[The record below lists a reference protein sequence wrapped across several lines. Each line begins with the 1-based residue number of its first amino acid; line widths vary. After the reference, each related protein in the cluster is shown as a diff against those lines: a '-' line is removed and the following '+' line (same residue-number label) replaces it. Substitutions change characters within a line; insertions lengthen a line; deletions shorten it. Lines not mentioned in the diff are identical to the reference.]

1 MTGPITDRVYD
12 RPTSGTH
19 ATHSTHAVAVRT
31 GTHRRI
37 SWGAVLA
44 GVVLTLALQ
53 LLLSMLGVGVGLGTI
68 DPGQAGDGTPAASSL
83 GIGAGVW
90 WTISYVVSLAIG
102 GYVAARLAGVVLKGD
117 GAIHGLL
124 TWALALLVSAY
135 LVSSALGAVANRTF
149 GALSGIASTATQ
161 AVQQAAPEA
170 ASQVL
175 PTPDRLR
182 SLAGDLLR
190 PGDQPQGGDAQSRL
204 VDAMG
209 RMASGDQA
217 GAAQAREEAITIIS
231 EQAGVSRDVAT
242 QRVQQIESQA
252 GQVRDTATQAAD
264 TAADTLSMAGI
275 GGFIALLLG
284 AIAGLL
290 GGRAGTRRPDDVVV
304 TP

>member
-12 RPTSGTH
+12 RNATAAPT
-19 ATHSTHAVAVRT
+19 THAVAVRT

-37 SWGAVLA
+37 SWGAVFA
-44 GVVLTLALQ
+44 GVVLALAIQ
-53 LLLSMLGVGVGLGTI
+53 LLLSMLGVGIGLGTI

-90 WTISYVVSLAIG
+90 WTVSYVVSLAVG

-124 TWALALLVSAY
+124 TWALALLFSAY
-135 LVSSALGAVANRTF
+135 LVSSALGSIMSTTF
-149 GALSGIASTATQ
+149 GAIGSMASSATQ
-161 AVQQAAPEA
+161 AVQQAAPNVTQA
-170 ASQVL
+170 L
-175 PTPDRLR
+175 PTPERLR

-204 VDAMG
+204 IDALG

-217 GAAQAREEAITIIS
+217 GTTQAREEAVTIIS
-231 EQAGVSRDVAT
+231 EQAGVSRDVAE
-242 QRVQQIESQA
+242 QRVQQIQSQV

-264 TAADTLSMAGI
+264 TTADTLSMAGI
-275 GGFIALLLG
+275 GGFVALLLG

-290 GGRAGTRRPDDVVV
+290 GGRAGTRDPEEVVV
-304 TP
+304 TR